1 MNASLSSKA
10 GKLVL
15 EIVYDPAVCDWSE
28 AISTG
33 LAIYGIQRHQVAT
46 VIASP
51 VADTFGHMNNSEIGQ
66 VWLRNLST

>member
-33 LAIYGIQRHQVAT
+33 LAIYGIQRHQIAT

-51 VADTFGHMNNSEIGQ
+51 VADTLSHTTKTDSSQ
-66 VWLRNLST
+66 VWLRNLCT